1 MTPIN
6 TTPVKEGLAHLKGRQ
21 FAYCTKYNG
30 MTFGTVVDIGITHTM
45 RFDPRTENSIRR
57 LMNSKA
63 GSSDEMLSDAA
74 TEAPD
79 QVKWAGTKIVPF
91 IISDTGIRYS
101 LDEIYILNMYDD
113 KSE

>member
-30 MTFGTVVDIGITHTM
+30 MTFGTVADIGITHTM
-45 RFDPRTENSIRR
+45 RFDPRTENSIRH

-74 TEAPD
+74 TEVPD

-91 IISDTGIRYS
+91 IISDTGIRYN